1 MIQNFKTALLDFY
14 NTEII
19 GYLSELYENPLKLI
33 INFLDLA
40 IVIFLIYEAVKILK
54 GTRAWQLFK
63 GIAVL
68 VICTVVSGWLNFSIL
83 NSILTAIMNYGGL
96 MLIVIFQP
104 ELRRGL
110 EQLGSGK
117 FRKIFGITKEIESKA
132 KETIYQIAIAAT
144 ELSKKKIGALIVL
157 ERDIKIKDIIDTGIS
172 INAEVSPQLL
182 VNIFIP
188 NTPLHDGAVVISDNK
203 IAAASCMLPLSN
215 DTDISK
221 ELGTRHRAAVGISS
235 QSDSIVVVVS
245 EETGK
250 ISVAK
255 DGTLI
260 FDVKEDV
267 LKKILLKNIVY
278 EKKQSETN
286 STKEINNK
294 EKINKIQGN
303 SES

>member
-1 MIQNFKTALLDFY
+1 MIQNFKIALQEFY
-14 NTEII
+14 NTEIL
-19 GYLSELYENPLKLI
+19 GYLASLYENPLKLI

-117 FRKIFGITKEIESKA
+117 FRKVFGITKEIENKT
-132 KETIYQIAIAAT
+132 KETVYQVAIAAT
-144 ELSKKKIGALIVL
+144 ELSKKKTGALIVL
-157 ERDIKIKDIIDTGIS
+157 ERDIKIKDIIDTGIAVNS
-172 INAEVSPQLL
+172 EVSPQLL
-182 VNIFIP
+182 VNIFVP
-188 NTPLHDGAVVISDNK
+188 NTPLHDGAVVISNNK
-203 IAAASCMLPLSN
+203 IASASCMLPLSN
-215 DTDISK
+215 DSNISK